1 MRGSC
6 EYMERCIGFPIQVR
20 MPWMPRLSSPNY
32 ASVFS
37 VMDFVMHATD
47 EDNAGRLELT
57 GPQGS
62 LMKKLKDFFVK

>member
-1 MRGSC
+1 MDAKAILPKLCKR
-6 EYMERCIGFPIQVR
+6 I
-20 MPWMPRLSSPNY
+20 
-32 ASVFS
+32 S

-47 EDNAGRLELT
+47 EDNAGRLEIT